1 MADLP
6 GSCNDRQEH
15 QAATD
20 YWRGKARAEAD
31 ALLRLAPLGA
41 APPILAT
48 VHCASSIDG
57 SPKLGAI
64 VLPFSMA
71 PDLFGVVEQT
81 PQSIFAASPSLAR
94 RLLRQLLRVLSAA
107 HGRGHVHGDLRL
119 EQCLLDTWSLR
130 RWGDVGA
137 LTFAGSEASDERG
150 TAALGGDL
158 APPALRGGAQP
169 NAPASP
175 AGRSPLQRSSSARR
189 ALEASS
195 CSAGSDLPDAGE
207 SLWQSHSFPEACCGP
222 SLGWQRCVAPED
234 LVLTDWSAGPAGAP
248 RADGALM
255 VALESLCVGVHAA
268 PEVQLAASAL
278 RRSWEEAES
287 AKQSAAQA
295 ASDGR
300 EGEQPTASAA
310 ACSDSCWTAD
320 RFDHDGHGDMPSCLE
335 GDLSVDSVL
344 TPDDSHSERSRSG
357 EPTAPSHGAA
367 EADSPALGRVDGR
380 KVDSFGVGVVAAYL
394 LTRRG
399 VHVDIEGRATS
410 FDATALSDFPAAAS
424 FVAALTCWSPAS
436 RLTAEEALRHP
447 FLEP

>member
-94 RLLRQLLRVLSAA
+94 RLLRQLLR
-107 HGRGHVHGDLRL
+107 
-119 EQCLLDTWSLR
+119 
-130 RWGDVGA
+130 
-137 LTFAGSEASDERG
+137 ASHSGKATPSR
-150 TAALGGDL
+150 
-158 APPALRGGAQP
+158 
-169 NAPASP
+169 
-175 AGRSPLQRSSSARR
+175 RR
-189 ALEASS
+189 AAGQA
-195 CSAGSDLPDAGE
+195 SAGS
-207 SLWQSHSFPEACCGP
+207 
-222 SLGWQRCVAPED
+222 
-234 LVLTDWSAGPAGAP
+234 
-248 RADGALM
+248 
-255 VALESLCVGVHAA
+255 A

>member
-1 MADLP
+1 MFALRCTDGRVVTADAFISSGGDGRAYHGRLERYGDAFLKVFHMADIP

-130 RWGDVGA
+130 RWGD
-137 LTFAGSEASDERG
+137 ASHSGKATPSR
-150 TAALGGDL
+150 
-158 APPALRGGAQP
+158 
-169 NAPASP
+169 
-175 AGRSPLQRSSSARR
+175 RR
-189 ALEASS
+189 AAGQA
-195 CSAGSDLPDAGE
+195 SAGS
-207 SLWQSHSFPEACCGP
+207 
-222 SLGWQRCVAPED
+222 
-234 LVLTDWSAGPAGAP
+234 
-248 RADGALM
+248 
-255 VALESLCVGVHAA
+255 A